1 MTKNTMTMDF
11 SSFTSFGLFN
21 HLMIASCVMGK
32 TRYRIHIILKKDENI
47 LVQRTKHQIYNVLV
61 ILHLF
66 AEKTLGKK
74 IEIYVE
80 LQLVQGL

>member
-1 MTKNTMTMDF
+1 MK
-11 SSFTSFGLFN
+11 
-21 HLMIASCVMGK
+21 
-32 TRYRIHIILKKDENI
+32 NI

-80 LQLVQGL
+80 LQPVQGL